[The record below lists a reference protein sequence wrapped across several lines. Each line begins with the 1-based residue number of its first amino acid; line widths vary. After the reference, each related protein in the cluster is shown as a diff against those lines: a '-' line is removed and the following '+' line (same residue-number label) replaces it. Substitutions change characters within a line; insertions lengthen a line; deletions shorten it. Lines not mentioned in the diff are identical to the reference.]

1 MVVRERKVRVHA
13 SIPARQADALKAL
26 ADASGV
32 PLARAVHYAVERL
45 LDVAR
50 REGALAVTGGLAPA
64 SLPEAA
70 GDSVAE
76 VAEALDLRVPEA
88 EPEPREPVRRNGEPA
103 PAPGVDREGDRTAD
117 PLPEQSVATASG
129 QPGVQDGAQPDD
141 CGSGHASG
149 QQPELPAASA
159 GAPGADASECA
170 SRVTLVYARNRDRA
184 AAPRGRAGAAR
195 RSAAAG

>member
-129 QPGVQDGAQPDD
+129 QPGVQDGAQDGAQPDD

-149 QQPELPAASA
+149 QQPDLTAASA
-159 GAPGADASECA
+159 AAPGADAA
-170 SRVTLVYARNRDRA
+170 S
-184 AAPRGRAGAAR
+184 APSG
-195 RSAAAG
+195 

>member
-1 MVVRERKVRVHA
+1 MVLRERKVRVHA
-13 SIPARQADALKAL
+13 SIPASQADALKAL
-26 ADASGV
+26 AAASGV

-64 SLPEAA
+64 SLPETA

-103 PAPGVDREGDRTAD
+103 PAPGVDREGDRSAD
-117 PLPEQSVATASG
+117 PLPEHSVATASG
-129 QPGVQDGAQPDD
+129 QPGVQDGAQDGPQPDD
-141 CGSGHASG
+141 SGSGHASG

-159 GAPGADASECA
+159 AAPGADAA
-170 SRVTLVYARNRDRA
+170 S
-184 AAPRGRAGAAR
+184 APPG
-195 RSAAAG
+195 